1 MCRICW
7 TLILNPEPSSLKP
20 GPYMCARV
28 GAQRMIARIGSHDL
42 DKHAKRHTHR
52 YRHTHARPHA
62 GPHIPYTHA
71 CMHACIH
78 AFIHVYMHTQ
88 MYTYIYSFIHSFLHR
103 NRERRTH
110 ARARAH
116 THAQVVTAAK
126 ERQLPHLSLTAVN
139 TRRGAGGRGGGEAG
153 AWLGALCAV
162 RGLRQAGAGR
172 DGLLLEGGEVQ
183 VPRCLNARV
192 RTV

>member
-1 MCRICW
+1 MIW
-7 TLILNPEPSSLKP
+7 TNTPSDTRTDTDTRTP
-20 GPYMCARV
+20 ART
-28 GAQRMIARIGSHDL
+28 QARTY
-42 DKHAKRHTHR
+42 HTH
-52 YRHTHARPHA
+52 TP
-62 GPHIPYTHA
+62 A
-71 CMHACIH
+71 CMHAYMHSYIYTCIH
-78 AFIHVYMHTQ
+78 KCIP
-88 MYTYIYSFIHSFLHR
+88 TYIHSFILSFLHT

-126 ERQLPHLSLTAVN
+126 ERHLPHLSLTAVN

>member
-88 MYTYIYSFIHSFLHR
+88 MYTYIYSFIHSFFPSHKQ
-103 NRERRTH
+103 RETH
-110 ARARAH
+110 ARTCARTH
-116 THAQVVTAAK
+116 TRTGSNGSKREATAA
-126 ERQLPHLSLTAVN
+126 PLSHRCQHTA
-139 TRRGAGGRGGGEAG
+139 RGGWPRGRGGGGLAG
-153 AWLGALCAV
+153 SAMCGARAATGWCGKGRPPP
-162 RGLRQAGAGR
+162 RGR
-172 DGLLLEGGEVQ
+172 
-183 VPRCLNARV
+183 
-192 RTV
+192 